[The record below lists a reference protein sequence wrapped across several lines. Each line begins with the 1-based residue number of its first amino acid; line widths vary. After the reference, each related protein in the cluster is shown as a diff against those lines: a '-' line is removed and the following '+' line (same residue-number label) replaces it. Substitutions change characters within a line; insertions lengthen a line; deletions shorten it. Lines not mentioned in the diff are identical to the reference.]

1 MASGH
6 QQPQSGGNQEKIQGS
21 AVSPHEWLLVCGHFS
36 PETRSSGLMHSGLI
50 SNGCCWQVLP
60 VVLQSPVTRG
70 LLCLVCVQQSG
81 GQGGPHCTFPN
92 ILQKTVIAFLVSGL
106 PGPPSLK
113 LYDLRSFGSAFWL
126 PIRIAMETSKCPR
139 NIKGSR
145 VPLDPLNENPQVGA
159 SESRVSQVA
168 RWFPWNFLLIGEFL
182 WFGG

>member
-1 MASGH
+1 M
-6 QQPQSGGNQEKIQGS
+6 
-21 AVSPHEWLLVCGHFS
+21 CGHFS

-50 SNGCCWQVLP
+50 SKGCWWQVLP

-81 GQGGPHCTFPN
+81 GQGGPHCTCFLIFSKKLPF
-92 ILQKTVIAFLVSGL
+92 AFLVSGL

-113 LYDLRSFGSAFWL
+113 LYDLRSFGSAFWF
-126 PIRIAMETSKCPR
+126 PIRIAMETSKCPG

-168 RWFPWNFLLIGEFL
+168 R
-182 WFGG
+182 